1 MHFDFC
7 FTLCFTGN
15 LPFKPWIVMVVF
27 FPYFLMTVW
36 ILSGSRSS
44 TDYTSIEWP
53 MCSWV
58 TDVQRV
64 KDANSTRSLTCMRR
78 KTASLGHD
86 LSILTV
92 CGFFSHFLLFNTILK
107 SNVIHSI
114 IYIKITAIYFYFFKL
129 LPYM

>member
-15 LPFKPWIVMVVF
+15 LPFKPWLVMVVF

-64 KDANSTRSLTCMRR
+64 EDANSTRSLTCMRR
-78 KTASLGHD
+78 KTASLSHD

-92 CGFFSHFLLFNTILK
+92 CGFFFFFSFFTFEHHFKIYCYPFNNIYLNYRNLFL
-107 SNVIHSI
+107 V
-114 IYIKITAIYFYFFKL
+114 F
-129 LPYM
+129 